1 VLVIG
6 LLLVPRGTGDIV
18 VVAAVVWL
26 VGANLLA
33 TRIEPTH
40 PFPSYFWVT
49 DFLLL
54 SVLLL
59 TMQID
64 FGLGAAL
71 LAAAA
76 HLSVVICEK
85 SPFGWA
91 SAVVA
96 SAGVLVLDAGFHQ
109 GADLKVL
116 IAAVALVLVS
126 ALETAWLVRRAQ
138 NHHK

>member
-1 VLVIG
+1 YLQLTVNLQKRSRWQTKIRWRLAGLVLVIG

-59 TMQID
+59 SLQID
-64 FGLGAAL
+64 FGLRVAF
-71 LAAAA
+71 LAAVAY
-76 HLSVVICEK
+76 LSVVICEK
-85 SPFGWA
+85 
-91 SAVVA
+91 
-96 SAGVLVLDAGFHQ
+96 
-109 GADLKVL
+109 
-116 IAAVALVLVS
+116 
-126 ALETAWLVRRAQ
+126 
-138 NHHK
+138 